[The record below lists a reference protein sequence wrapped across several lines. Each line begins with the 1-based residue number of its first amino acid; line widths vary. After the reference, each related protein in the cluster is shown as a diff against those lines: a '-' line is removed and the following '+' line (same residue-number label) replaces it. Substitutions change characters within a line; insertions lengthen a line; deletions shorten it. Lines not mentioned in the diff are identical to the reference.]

1 MTCFD
6 AMKLSIEQDIE
17 SLFTLRYI
25 YNDPTDIVDIR
36 ADIED
41 LRAFPERLNG
51 SYCDEWVAYLRRKL
65 KQHQLNTDPDDIL
78 NTLTKSQREEH
89 DYLLS
94 IIQDA
99 NIISSS
105 NNIKV
110 IKSPLKTYIEQL
122 VLY

>member
-1 MTCFD
+1 
-6 AMKLSIEQDIE
+6 MKLSIEQDIE

-25 YNDPTDIVDIR
+25 YNDPTDIVDIK

-41 LRAFPERLNG
+41 LRVFPERLSG
-51 SYCDEWVAYLRRKL
+51 SYSAEWVAYLRRKL
-65 KQHQLNTDPDDIL
+65 KQQQLNTDPDDML

-99 NIISSS
+99 NIISST